1 MDHRDWTVGAVD
13 RPEKRQSD
21 CVITSEGNDSGQGLS
36 ILCWTFL
43 FRIRRWSAAQ
53 DGVVSFFNL
62 VKSPGIVI
70 PARQFSI
77 CTIADA
83 DSRTYDVTGM
93 SPQSRTVAQL
103 LNGFVSNGTLYP
115 PLKPTLRE
123 PVFTNRISAYMLVGE
138 TD

>member
-1 MDHRDWTVGAVD
+1 MLDLSFSDPSLERGSGWSCVLLQFGEEPRYCHTCQAV
-13 RPEKRQSD
+13 
-21 CVITSEGNDSGQGLS
+21 
-36 ILCWTFL
+36 
-43 FRIRRWSAAQ
+43 
-53 DGVVSFFNL
+53 
-62 VKSPGIVI
+62 
-70 PARQFSI
+70 SI